1 MKAGSKDLAKATV
14 LFAGDSGDGMQLTGG
29 QFTQTT
35 ALSGN
40 DLNTFPDF
48 PAEIRAPAGT
58 VSGVSGFKI
67 HFGSAKVYTAGDQV
81 DTLVAMN
88 AAALS
93 SQMDQLK
100 EGGLIIAN
108 SNGMDA
114 RNLRLAGINEDRDL
128 LGEAEQ
134 RGFELVSVEITR
146 LTKEALKD
154 SPLSNKDK
162 DRAKNMFTLGLVYW
176 LYDREPERTERFL
189 EKRFAD
195 QEDIR
200 EANIK
205 VLRAGHHYGETA
217 ELFRNRFSVP
227 PADLAP
233 GRYRNIKGNQALSIG
248 LITAAHKSG
257 LELFYAG
264 YPITPASDILH
275 ELARSKAYGVQ
286 AFQAEDEIAAITAAI
301 GAAFG
306 GSLAVT
312 ASSGPGIALKTE
324 ALGLA
329 VMLELP
335 LVVVNVQRG
344 GPSTGLPT
352 KTEQSDLG
360 QALFG
365 RNGEAPLP
373 VLSCASP
380 KDAFDVAFE
389 ACQIALEHMT
399 PVMILSDGYIAN
411 GSEPWKFPSSSELP
425 EIQPPVHKAEDGDY
439 TPYKRDEKGV
449 RKWAIPGTAGAEHRI
464 GGLEKQAETG
474 HVSYDSENHQQM
486 VRERKEKV
494 ERVAHGYAAQ
504 EVSCG
509 SKKGGLLVIS
519 WGSTY
524 GAVRTAVERL
534 HKNGIAVGQYHLR
547 HLHPL
552 PSDLGKL
559 IERYDQW
566 LIPELNE
573 GQLLQLIRS
582 TYLVDAKGLN
592 KVQGV
597 PFAHREVEE
606 AIVGM
611 INEKK

>member
-1 MKAGSKDLAKATV
+1 MAASKDLAKATV

-58 VSGVSGFKI
+58 VPGVSGFKI

-100 EGGLIIAN
+100 KGGLIIAN

-114 RNLRLAGINEDRDL
+114 RNLRLAGLQEDRDL
-128 LGEAEQ
+128 LGEAEK
-134 RGFELVSVEITR
+134 RGFEVVSVEITR

-176 LYDREPERTERFL
+176 LYDRELERTERFL
-189 EKRFAD
+189 KERFAD
-195 QEDIR
+195 REDIQA
-200 EANIK
+200 ANLK
-205 VLRAGHHYGETA
+205 ALRAGHHYGETT

-227 PADLAP
+227 PADLPP

-248 LITAAHKSG
+248 LIAAAHKSG
-257 LELFYAG
+257 LDLFYAG

-275 ELARSKAYGVQ
+275 EMAGSKAHGVQ
-286 AFQAEDEIAAITAAI
+286 AFQAEDEIAAITSAI

-306 GSLAVT
+306 GALAVT

-335 LVVVNVQRG
+335 LVVINVQRG

-380 KDAFDVAFE
+380 KDAFDVGFE
-389 ACQIALEHMT
+389 ACKMALEHMT

-411 GSEPWKFPSSSELP
+411 GSEPWKFPSTSELP
-425 EIQPPVHKAEDGDY
+425 NIQPPLHRADDGEY
-439 TPYKRDEKGV
+439 VPYKRDEKGV
-449 RKWAIPGTAGAEHRI
+449 RKWAVPGTLGAEHRI

-494 ERVAHGYAAQ
+494 ERIAQGYSRQ

-509 SKKGGLLVIS
+509 SREGGLLVIS

-524 GAVRTAVERL
+524 GAVRTAVERM
-534 HKNGIAVGQYHLR
+534 HKNGISVGQYHLR

-552 PSDLGKL
+552 PSDLGDL

-566 LIPELNE
+566 LVPELNE

-597 PFAHREVEE
+597 PFTHGEVEE
-606 AIVGM
+606 AIGRM
-611 INEKK
+611 IDKRE